1 VGRHLIAWL
10 LLGSAWQVAPAAPA
24 CARAGAENFVVANVS
39 GNLSDGFGGDLLL
52 QSTGSTDHILMHRCS
67 GRQGSSCYFA
77 VNVAAGRYYFR
88 EVVTGAKNGLV
99 YPVSG
104 SGLWFEVTG
113 QGVDY
118 IGDWTIVRGDSR
130 QVHNLQIEY
139 RLRALDDIVSLCQ
152 TGSKR
157 LFLDKTNA
165 AAAEIVD

>member
-1 VGRHLIAWL
+1 MGRHLIAWL
-10 LLGSAWQVAPAAPA
+10 LLVSAWQAAPAAPA
-24 CARAGAENFVVANVS
+24 CARTGAGNFVVANVS

-52 QSTGSTDHILMHRCS
+52 QGTGSADRIVMHRCS

-77 VNVAAGRYYFR
+77 VNVVPGRYYFR
-88 EVVTGAKNGLV
+88 EVVPGAKNGLV
-99 YPVSG
+99 YPVSS

-130 QVHNLQIEY
+130 QVQNLQIEY
-139 RLRALDDIVSLCQ
+139 SLRALDDIVSLCQ
-152 TGSKR
+152 TGARK